1 MTVTTIERAELTL
14 LVLPA
19 QQARTAGSLH
29 AYPID
34 LGQSAEEISAEL
46 DAVSELEGASRHQLV
61 VTGLEFEDPEQHN
74 TTITVSSADL
84 DGVAWVLGDG
94 GLVLDSAVGVLA
106 VLEQLASVEVPVY
119 A

>member
-19 QQARTAGSLH
+19 QPGPQVSLLH

-34 LGQSAEEISAEL
+34 LGQSADEISAEL
-46 DAVSELEGASRHQLV
+46 DAVAQLEGATRDQLV
-61 VTGLEFEDPEQHN
+61 VAGLEFEDPDQHN
-74 TTITVSSADL
+74 TNVTLSGADL

-94 GLVLDSAVGVLA
+94 GLALNSAKGVLGA
-106 VLEQLASVEVPVY
+106 LGDLASIEVPVY

>member
-19 QQARTAGSLH
+19 QQARSAGSLH

-46 DAVSELEGASRHQLV
+46 DAVSELEGATRNQLV
-61 VTGLEFEDPEQHN
+61 VAGIEFEDPEQYN
-74 TTITVSSADL
+74 TTVTMSSADL
-84 DGVAWVLGDG
+84 DGVTWVLGDG
-94 GLVLDSAVGVLA
+94 GLVLDSAIGVLG
-106 VLEQLASVEVPVY
+106 VLEHLASVEVPVY